1 MQQLPQAFS
10 ALRAYS
16 QFVLWKAVP
25 AVDRKTGK
33 PNGKMN
39 KFPCDNTGKVRDA
52 HDPNIRMSAD
62 DAEFTKQLLGDSYGV
77 GFVFTPDD
85 PFFFV
90 DIDNAYHD
98 GKWNDISNE
107 LCNTFSGAAVE
118 VSHSGRGLHIIGTG
132 TPKVQPDD
140 RRKKAVDPVTG
151 SKDDLFDIYTELRFV
166 ALTGTSITGD
176 ASHNC
181 QAQLDVVVDKWL
193 AYRPGDTRD
202 GVAGEWSTTHVED
215 SNPVTDD
222 AELLEKAL
230 ASKPKE
236 IAVMFGAEP
245 IKVSFKDLWTGNEAP
260 LARAYPHDTNPDE
273 YDRSSADAALAQ
285 HLAFWTGGNCER
297 IESLMRKSA
306 LVRDKWDYHK
316 SYMQRTITNAVG
328 RQSSF
333 YSVGLSTTEITEVTT
348 VLEPV
353 MRDGYQLLAA
363 DKQIELFKGCV
374 YIAEIN
380 RIFCANGALLKAEQF
395 NAMYGGYNFA
405 AGEDG
410 EKTTK
415 KAWEAF
421 TESQI
426 MHLPK
431 ADSMTF
437 RPDVAPGSII
447 EVDGWRYVNTYVPI
461 DIHTM
466 SGDVTPFMTHLR
478 KVLPDERDQTIL
490 LSYMAACV
498 QYKGYKIQ
506 WAPLLQGVVGN
517 GKTLFT
523 RCVAYAIG
531 DRYTHMPPALEI
543 SEKFNAWLFNTLFI
557 GVEDIYVP
565 SNKLEM
571 IETLK
576 PMITNKRLA
585 KRAMNTD
592 QAMHNI
598 CCNFM
603 FNSNHKDGIKDAT
616 KDRRYCVFYS
626 AQQEKIDLIRDGMGG
641 DYFSGLYDWL
651 DNHNGYAKV
660 AHFLNEYAIP
670 NEFNPTM
677 SCQTAPE
684 TSSTAEAASIGLG
697 RIEQEVMEAV
707 EEDRPGFAGGW
718 ISSFAFSKLLKDIRK
733 DNMLPPG
740 KHRELLRSIG
750 YDYHPAL
757 NNGRANNVIPCE
769 GGKPRIYIRAGHIHS
784 NLTSGAEV
792 ARCYAAAQGD
802 LLAQVVDT
810 SVTNG

>member
-1 MQQLPQAFS
+1 MQQLPQSFN
-10 ALRAYS
+10 ALRAYA
-16 QFVLWKAVP
+16 QFVLWKAVASKSRP
-25 AVDRKTGK
+25 GK
-33 PNGKMN
+33 FD
-39 KFPCDNTGKVRDA
+39 KFPCDITGNVTDA
-52 HDPNIRMSAD
+52 HNPNVWLDPDTAISSA
-62 DAEFTKQLLGDSYGV
+62 QLLGDNYGV
-77 GFVFTPDD
+77 GFVFTSND
-85 PFFFV
+85 PFYCV
-90 DIDNAYHD
+90 DIDGAYD
-98 GKWNDISNE
+98 GQWSPLATQLCTE
-107 LCNTFSGAAVE
+107 LSGAAVE
-118 VSHSGRGLHIIGTG
+118 ISHSGTGLHIIGSYTG
-132 TPKVQPDD
+132 AEPEHKC
-140 RRKKAVDPVTG
+140 KNIALG
-151 SKDDLFDIYTELRFV
+151 IELYTSERFI
-166 ALTGTSITGD
+166 ALTGNGVSGD
-176 ASHNC
+176 ASHVTDG
-181 QAQLDVVVDKWL
+181 LDSVVTQYFAGKDPERV
-193 AYRPGDTRD
+193 T
-202 GVAGEWSTTHVED
+202 GEWSTTHVED
-215 SNPVTDD
+215 SNPPKDD
-222 AELLEKAL
+222 ADLLEKAL

-236 IAVMFGAEP
+236 VAVMFGAEP
-245 IKVSFKDLWTGNEAP
+245 TKVSFKDLWTGNAP
-260 LARAYPHDTNPDE
+260 VLSRGYPHDTLEGE

-316 SYMQRTITNAVG
+316 SYMQRTITNAVA
-328 RQSSF
+328 RQGSF
-333 YSVGLSTTEITEVTT
+333 YAVGLSTTEITEVTT

-353 MRDGYQLLAA
+353 MREGYQLLAA
-363 DKQIELFKGCV
+363 DKQVELFKGCV
-374 YIAEIN
+374 YIAEVN
-380 RIFCANGALLKAEQF
+380 RIFCANGALLKPEQF

-426 MHLPK
+426 MHFPK

-437 RPDVAPGSII
+437 RPDVATGAIVEI
-447 EVDGWRYVNTYVPI
+447 DGWRYVNTYVPI
-461 DIHTM
+461 DIHTA
-466 SGDVTPFMTHLR
+466 SGDIKPFMTHLS

-531 DRYTHMPPALEI
+531 ERYTHMPPALEI

-626 AQQEKIDLIRDGMGG
+626 AQQEKIDLIRDGMTG
-641 DYFSGLYDWL
+641 DYFSNLYDWL

-677 SCQTAPE
+677 SCQTAPD
-684 TSSTAEAASIGLG
+684 TSSTAEAASIGMG
-697 RIEQEVMEAV
+697 RIEQEVLEAIG
-707 EEDRPGFAGGW
+707 EDRPGFAGGW

-740 KHRELLRSIG
+740 KHRELLRSLG

-757 NNGRANNVIPCE
+757 KDGGRANNVIPCE
-769 GGKPRIYIRAGHIHS
+769 GGKPRLYIRAGHIHS

-802 LLAQVVDT
+802 LLAQTVDT
-810 SVTNG
+810 AVTNG